1 MGHSQR
7 VTTMLIIIII
17 IITTVITGTFIVI
30 VGFGSSGEREPLVFA
45 MRSCVNNYPLF
56 FVFIRLFQICFAA
69 IVLKQASLKM
79 LLGRNAH
86 KRERDSK
93 CIPYYKI
100 ASCLNEHAKLINI

>member
-7 VTTMLIIIII
+7 VTTMLIIII

-56 FVFIRLFQICFAA
+56 FVFIRLFQICISYRLLFDRLNKMGEL
-69 IVLKQASLKM
+69 VLS
-79 LLGRNAH
+79 
-86 KRERDSK
+86 
-93 CIPYYKI
+93 
-100 ASCLNEHAKLINI
+100 NEN

>member
-17 IITTVITGTFIVI
+17 ITTGITGTFIVI

-56 FVFIRLFQICFAA
+56 FVFIRLFQICISYRLLFDRLNKMGEL
-69 IVLKQASLKM
+69 VLS
-79 LLGRNAH
+79 
-86 KRERDSK
+86 
-93 CIPYYKI
+93 
-100 ASCLNEHAKLINI
+100 NEN